1 MTQPSPTAN
10 ETTPCAIIG
19 AGVAGH
25 AAAVWLA
32 SYGVDFV
39 WLGEGGEVGG
49 MLHRV
54 YNKLVNVPGE
64 DFDSGVELARRI
76 GAQVD
81 ASKLSPPRAAR
92 VKQITKRDDGAFD
105 VALDDSTSLIAE
117 KVILATGTRYR
128 ELALPGADDTSLVTN
143 EDSAFIRHS
152 ASRDAE
158 KFAGKRVGV
167 IGGGDAAFE
176 NALILAKHGCEVHL
190 FMRSAPRAR
199 RKFFERVIRADAIRL
214 WPIPTTITCAN
225 ERDGALHVSL
235 DTPAET
241 EALELDGLFVRIG
254 VEPVLPTCAPALMLD
269 PAGHVIVDEHARTST
284 PGLFAAGDIIAH
296 PLQAIVASAAEGA
309 RAALTVA
316 EELGVFNV
324 SVEEVLAHASMA

>member
-1 MTQPSPTAN
+1 MTSPATITN
-10 ETTPCAIIG
+10 ETIPCVIIG

-25 AAAVWLA
+25 AAAVWLT

-39 WLGEGGEVGG
+39 WLGERGAVGG

-76 GAQVD
+76 SDQID
-81 ASKLSPPRAAR
+81 TSKLSPPRAAR
-92 VKQITKRDDGAFD
+92 VEKIIKHDSEAFT
-105 VALDDSTSLIAE
+105 VTLHDSTAITTRR
-117 KVILATGTRYR
+117 VILATGTRYR
-128 ELALPGADDTSLVTN
+128 RLALPGAGDTPLVTN

-158 KFAGKRVGV
+158 AFAGKRVGV

-190 FMRSAPRAR
+190 FMRSSPRAR
-199 RKFFERVIRADAIRL
+199 RKFFERVTRTTAIRI
-214 WPIPTTITCAN
+214 WPIPTTITSVREQN
-225 ERDGALHVSL
+225 NALHVSL
-235 DTPAET
+235 DTPAKT
-241 EALELDGLFVRIG
+241 HTLELGGLFVRIG
-254 VEPVLPTCAPALMLD
+254 VEPVLPPCAPAPMLD
-269 PAGHVIVDEHARTST
+269 QAGHVIVDEHGRTDV
-284 PGLFAAGDIIAH
+284 PGLLAAGDIIAH

-309 RAALTVA
+309 RAALSVA
-316 EELGVFNV
+316 RDLGVFSV
-324 SVEEVLAHASMA
+324 SDEEVQAHASMA